1 MPNKTAKN
9 GCGRETNLK
18 YWQGERDNADRKKE
32 KGTFNKRIGIP
43 VDRQQ

>member
-9 GCGRETNLK
+9 GYERETKLK
-18 YWQGERDNADRKKE
+18 YWQGERDNADRKE
-32 KGTFNKRIGIP
+32 KGTFNKRIGRP